1 MMRQICVRFA
11 SDVNKMKKSLVKWLA
26 KILRV
31 PLEPPFEIVDNID
44 IFVRDKLNSM
54 LEDVESFD
62 IATGYFQISGWRKFA
77 NSVEELLKKG
87 GKVRLLIGDVSREY
101 LSPQTA
107 RFLLH
112 LIKNPQIEARTIKPR
127 LLHAKVFMAKT
138 RDSLKLLFGS
148 SNLTIGGTEANI
160 ELNTYEILGLDSEKA
175 KSFIEWYNKLW
186 ELAVPIDEELEIEIT
201 LAGQKEEVIPVS
213 IEDPNKALFLSLLIR
228 DLARVDLRDIGNF
241 APLKFQYVDAVA
253 GINRFFFQ
261 PGGKRGLML
270 AHEVGLGKTIISG
283 MILKHLLHHR
293 HIKNV
298 LIITPLSI
306 ARQWVEDLKSKFSI
320 EPVEITGR
328 RIKGFSPEDSKVYI
342 TPYDLLREHIKDFP
356 KEWDLVIVD
365 ESHFIRNSQTLRF
378 KAVKELK
385 PKFWLLLT
393 ATPMHNRI
401 EDIATQL
408 FLFVPEEIISKATKR
423 EISRV
428 DRTRLFKTFIKRR
441 LQKKELSDVIPERKV
456 LPPEIISLLQR
467 EMEIYDKLLNF
478 LSKESRYYQII
489 SRSIEHIAP
498 FIKQRYLEEFISSKS
513 AAIFALNNLKERIKF
528 AIKTGY
534 IEYNFGMIRREN
546 EGLIMDEIRS
556 FIEDELEAQSDV
568 ETLRDEEGNLIIR
581 FAIDDKIKEGLEG
594 DINHLNSIIGKIEKL
609 DEFSKVKRTVELIK
623 KLKPLEDKKMIV
635 FVGFIKTGESIV
647 SFLEKEGIKAGF
659 FYGELE
665 EAQRKRLIER
675 LWSKDED
682 RVDVLVSTDAAYVG
696 LNLQIADT
704 IIHHDLSWNP
714 MVVEQRIGRIH
725 RIGQKKSITSHSFL
739 CKDTIDKRKHEI
751 LTEKLEE
758 IATHLGM
765 SYSVILSEVAISSEI
780 ERLMAQFELK
790 EIDKEIL
797 KDKIRK
803 HIADRRE
810 IFELLED
817 LPSEEAEILQVGF
830 TNDLIEEMEEIVGE
844 IIKLGRRIY
853 NFKIKP
859 VIEDEDFLILEYE
872 VNGKRIKELATLND
886 KALLRIE
893 PERVSE
899 WKEKYK
905 FDNLNPSYL
914 GPFHPV
920 VHKIISKV
928 LEDNPGK
935 FWKKKLAEGRKAVA
949 LYLLVPIIFKN
960 PTAEIDTS
968 MEILTPIIY
977 EPDRKDIRIDASLAY
992 KLTSKAGKLE
1002 EMNPEDMKVLEE
1014 AQSELRRKLPD
1025 IKAKIRSDIEKVKVE
1040 IEELASER
1048 RRLEIESRIKDKRKR
1063 LENLNSEIAR
1073 KRSAGLK
1080 YDKEMREAKK
1090 IKREIE
1096 ELRKML
1102 EVVPESSLII
1112 DFEKPKIAGGCLY
1125 VSSARHLTQHHPE
1138 PSQIERV

>member
-1 MMRQICVRFA
+1 M
-11 SDVNKMKKSLVKWLA
+11 VNKMKKSLVKWLA

-44 IFVRDKLNSM
+44 IFVRDKVNSM
-54 LEDVESFD
+54 LENTESFD
-62 IATGYFQISGWRKFA
+62 IATGYFQISGWKKFA
-77 NSVEELLKKG
+77 ISVDELLKKG

-101 LSPQTA
+101 LFPQTA

-127 LLHAKVFMAKT
+127 LFHAKVFMAKA
-138 RDSLKLLFGS
+138 RDKLKLLFGS

-160 ELNTYEILGLDSEKA
+160 ELNTYEILDLDSEKA
-175 KSFIEWYNKLW
+175 KSFMEWYDELW
-186 ELAVPIDEELEIEIT
+186 ESAVPIDEELEIEIT
-201 LAGQKEEVIPVS
+201 LAGQKEEVIPVT
-213 IEDPNKALFLSLLIR
+213 IEDPNKALFLSLLIK
-228 DLARVDLRDIGNF
+228 DLARVDLRDIGNC
-241 APLKFQYVDAVA
+241 APLKFQYIDAVA

-261 PGGKRGLML
+261 SGGKRGLML

-306 ARQWVEDLKSKFSI
+306 ARQWVEDLKNKFSI

-328 RIKGFSPEDSKVYI
+328 RIKEFSPEDFKVYI
-342 TPYDLLREHIKDFP
+342 TSYDLLREHIKDFP

-378 KAVKELK
+378 KAAKELG

-408 FLFVPEEIISKATKR
+408 FLFVPEGIISRATKR
-423 EISRV
+423 EISKV

-441 LQKKELSDVIPERKV
+441 LQRKELSDVIPERKV
-456 LPPEIISLLQR
+456 LPPEIINLSQKER
-467 EMEIYDKLLNF
+467 EIYDKLLNF

-498 FIKQRYLEEFISSKS
+498 FIKQRYLEEFVSSKS
-513 AAIFALNNLKERIKF
+513 AIIFALSNLKERITS

-534 IEYNFGMIRREN
+534 IEYSFGIIKRET
-546 EGLIMDEIRS
+546 EGLIIDEIRS
-556 FIEDELEAQSDV
+556 FIEDELETQSNV
-568 ETLRDEEGNLIIR
+568 EALRDKEGNLIIR
-581 FAIDDKIKEGLEG
+581 FAIDDKIKEGLEK
-594 DINHLNSIIGKIEKL
+594 DVDYLSSIIEEVKKL
-609 DEFSKVKRTVELIK
+609 DEFTKVKRTVELIK
-623 KLKPLEDKKMIV
+623 NLTPLENKKIVV
-635 FVGFIKTGESIV
+635 FVGFIKTGERIISL
-647 SFLEKEGIKAGF
+647 LEKEGIKAGF
-659 FYGELE
+659 FYGELG
-665 EAQRKRLIER
+665 EAQRERLIEK
-675 LWSKDED
+675 LWGKDEN
-682 RVDVLVSTDAAYVG
+682 RIDVLVATDAAYVG

-725 RIGQKKSITSHSFL
+725 RIGQKKPITSRSFL

-790 EIDKEIL
+790 EIDEKALKE
-797 KDKIRK
+797 KIKK
-803 HIADRRE
+803 HITDRGE
-810 IFELLED
+810 IFELLET
-817 LPSEEAEILQVGF
+817 LPSEETEILQVGF
-830 TNDLIEEMEEIVGE
+830 TNDLIEKIDEIVGE
-844 IIKLGRRIY
+844 ILKLGMRICD
-853 NFKIKP
+853 FKIKP
-859 VIEDEDFLILEYE
+859 IIEDGNFLILEYE
-872 VNGKRIKELATLND
+872 VNGKRIKEFATLND

-893 PERVSE
+893 QKRVSE
-899 WKEKYK
+899 WRGKYK
-905 FDNLNPSYL
+905 FDNLNPCYV

-920 VHKIISKV
+920 VQEIILKV
-928 LEDNPGK
+928 LKENSGK
-935 FWKKKLAEGRKAVA
+935 FWKKKLSGGRKAVG
-949 LYLLVPIIFKN
+949 LYSLVSIRFEN
-960 PTAEIDTS
+960 PTAEVDTS
-968 MEILTPIIY
+968 VEILTPIIY
-977 EPDRKDIRIDASLAY
+977 EPDKKEIRIDASLVY
-992 KLTSKAGKLE
+992 ELTFRAGKLE
-1002 EMNPEDMKVLEE
+1002 EINPEDMKVLEE
-1014 AQSELRRKLPD
+1014 AQTELEKKFTD
-1025 IKAKIRSDIEKVKVE
+1025 IKDKIRSDIEKVKVE
-1040 IEELASER
+1040 IEGLALER
-1048 RRLEIESRIKDKRKR
+1048 QRLEIESRIKDKQKR
-1063 LENLNSEIAR
+1063 LDKLNSEIAR
-1073 KRSAGLK
+1073 KRSGGLK

-1096 ELRKML
+1096 DLQKRL

-1112 DFEKPKIAGGCLY
+1112 EFEKLKIAGGCLY
-1125 VSSARHLTQHHPE
+1125 VS
-1138 PSQIERV
+1138 

>member
-1 MMRQICVRFA
+1 MIEKFI
-11 SDVNKMKKSLVKWLA
+11 KWMA
-26 KILRV
+26 KIFSV
-31 PLEPPFEIVDNID
+31 SLEPSFEMVDNMD

-54 LEDVESFD
+54 LEDAESFD
-62 IATGYFQISGWRKFA
+62 IATGYFQISGWKKFA
-77 NSVEELLKKG
+77 QSVDELLKRG
-87 GKVRLLIGDVSREY
+87 GKVRLLIGDISREY
-101 LSPQTA
+101 LFPQTA

-112 LIKNPQIEARTIKPR
+112 LIKNPQIEAKTIKPR
-127 LLHAKVFMAKT
+127 LFHAKVFMAKT
-138 RDSLKLLFGS
+138 SDRLKLLFGS

-160 ELNTYEILGLDSEKA
+160 ELNTYEILDLDSEKA
-175 KSFIEWYNKLW
+175 KSFTEWYDALW
-186 ELAVPIDEELEIEIT
+186 ESAVPIDEELKIEIT
-201 LAGQKEEVIPVS
+201 FARQKEEAIPTS
-213 IEDPNKALFLSLLIR
+213 IKDPNKALFLSLLIR

-283 MILKHLLHHR
+283 MILKHLLHHG

-306 ARQWVEDLKSKFSI
+306 ARQWMEDLKNKFSI
-320 EPVEITGR
+320 EPAEITSR
-328 RIKGFSPEDSKVYI
+328 RIKGFFPEESKVYI
-342 TPYDLLREHIKDFP
+342 TSYDLLREHIKDFP

-378 KAVKELK
+378 KAVKELR

-408 FLFVPEEIISKATKR
+408 FLFVPEEIISRATKR
-423 EISRV
+423 EISKV

-441 LQKKELSDVIPERKV
+441 LQKKALSDVIPERKV
-456 LPPEIISLLQR
+456 LPPEVIPLSQKER
-467 EMEIYDKLLNF
+467 EIYDKLLKF
-478 LSKESRYYQII
+478 LSKESKYYQII

-498 FIKQRYLEEFISSKS
+498 FIKQRYLEEFVSSKS
-513 AAIFALNNLKERIKF
+513 AIVFALSNLKERIKL

-534 IEYNFGMIRREN
+534 VEYNFGMIRRES
-546 EGLIMDEIRS
+546 EGLVMDEIRS
-556 FIEDELEAQSDV
+556 FIEDELETQTDV
-568 ETLRDEEGNLIIR
+568 ETSRDEEGNLIVR

-594 DINHLNSIIGKIEKL
+594 DINHLNGIIEEIEEL
-609 DEFSKVKRTVELIK
+609 DEFTKVKRTVELIK
-623 KLKPLEDKKMIV
+623 KLKPSEDKKIVV
-635 FVGFIKTGESIV
+635 FVGFIKTGESIIDLL
-647 SFLEKEGIKAGF
+647 SKEGIRAGF

-665 EAQRKRLIER
+665 EARRNRLIGS
-675 LWSKDED
+675 LWNKDEN

-765 SYSVILSEVAISSEI
+765 SYAVVISEVAISSEI
-780 ERLMAQFELK
+780 ERLMAQFELE
-790 EIDKEIL
+790 EIDEEAL
-797 KDKIRK
+797 KDKIRR

-817 LPSEEAEILQVGF
+817 LPSEEIEIFQVGF
-830 TNDLIEEMEEIVGE
+830 TNDLIEEMEEIAGE
-844 IIKLGRRIY
+844 IIKLGRRVCG
-853 NFKIKP
+853 FKIKP
-859 VIEDEDFLILEYE
+859 IIEDEDFLILEYE
-872 VNGKRIKELATLND
+872 ANGKRIKELATLND
-886 KALLRIE
+886 KALLRTE
-893 PERVSE
+893 PERMSE

-905 FDNLNPSYL
+905 FDNLNPCYV

-920 VHKIISKV
+920 VQKIISKV
-928 LEDNPGK
+928 LEENSGK
-935 FWKKKLAEGRKAVA
+935 LWKKKLSWNKKAVA
-949 LYLLVPIIFKN
+949 LYLLVPVRFEN
-960 PTAEIDTS
+960 LTAQIDTLI
-968 MEILTPIIY
+968 EILTPVIY
-977 EPDRKDIRIDASLAY
+977 EPEKKEIRIDASLAY
-992 KLTSKAGKLE
+992 KLASKGGKLD
-1002 EMNPEDMKVLEE
+1002 EMSPDDMKVLEE
-1014 AQSELRRKLPD
+1014 AQSELQRELPD
-1025 IKAKIRSDIEKVKVE
+1025 IKDKIRSDIGKVKVE
-1040 IEELASER
+1040 IEELALER

-1063 LENLNSEIAR
+1063 LENLSSEIAR

-1096 ELRKML
+1096 EISKML
-1102 EVVPESSLII
+1102 EIVPESSLNI
-1112 DFEKPKIAGGCLY
+1112 DFEEPKILGGCLY
-1125 VSSARHLTQHHPE
+1125 IS
-1138 PSQIERV
+1138 

>member
-1 MMRQICVRFA
+1 MIE
-11 SDVNKMKKSLVKWLA
+11 NLIKWLA
-26 KILRV
+26 KIFNIS
-31 PLEPPFEIVDNID
+31 LEPPFEIVDNID

-54 LEDVESFD
+54 LEGAESFD
-62 IATGYFQISGWRKFA
+62 IATGYFQISGWKKFA
-77 NSVEELLKKG
+77 DSVDELLKTG
-87 GKVRLLIGDVSREY
+87 GKVRLLVGDVSREY
-101 LSPQTA
+101 LFPQTA

-112 LIKNPQIEARTIKPR
+112 LIKNAQIEARTIKPR

-138 RDSLKLLFGS
+138 RDKLKLLFGS

-160 ELNTYEILGLDSEKA
+160 ELNTYEILNLDSKKA
-175 KSFIEWYNKLW
+175 KSFIEWYDALW
-186 ELAVPIDEELEIEIT
+186 ESAVPIDEELKIEIA
-201 LAGQKEEVIPVS
+201 LAGQKEEVAPVS
-213 IEDPNKALFLSLLIR
+213 IEDPNKALFLSLLVR
-228 DLARVDLRDIGNF
+228 DLARVDLRDVGNF

-283 MILKHLLHHR
+283 MILKHLLHHG

-306 ARQWVEDLKSKFSI
+306 ARQWMEDLKNKFSI
-320 EPVEITGR
+320 EPVEITSR
-328 RIKGFSPEDSKVYI
+328 RIKGFSLENSKVYVI
-342 TPYDLLREHIKDFP
+342 SYDLLREHIKDFP

-408 FLFVPEEIISKATKR
+408 FLFVPEEIISRATKR
-423 EISRV
+423 EISKV
-428 DRTRLFKTFIKRR
+428 DRTKLFKTFIKRR

-456 LPPEIISLLQR
+456 LPPEIISLSQK

-498 FIKQRYLEEFISSKS
+498 FIKQRYLEEFVSSKS
-513 AAIFALNNLKERIKF
+513 AVIFALNNLKERIKS

-534 IEYNFGMIRREN
+534 IEYNLGMIRRES
-546 EGLIMDEIRS
+546 EGLVTDEIRS
-556 FIEDELEAQSDV
+556 FIEDELEARSDM
-568 ETLRDEEGNLIIR
+568 EILRDKEGNLIVR
-581 FAIDDKIKEGLEG
+581 FAIDDKIKEGLEE
-594 DINHLNSIIGKIEKL
+594 DVNHLNGITEEIEKL
-609 DEFSKVKRTVELIK
+609 DESTKVKRIVELIK
-623 KLKPLEDKKMIV
+623 KLKPSKDKKMVV

-647 SFLEKEGIKAGF
+647 SLLEKEGIKAGF
-659 FYGELE
+659 FHGKLE
-665 EAQRKRLIER
+665 EAKRNKLIEC
-675 LWSKDED
+675 LWNRGED
-682 RVDVLVSTDAAYVG
+682 RIDVLVSTDAAYVG

-725 RIGQKKSITSHSFL
+725 RIGQKKPITSYSFL

-758 IATHLGM
+758 ISTHLGM
-765 SYSVILSEVAISSEI
+765 SYSVILPEVAISSEI

-790 EIDKEIL
+790 EIDEEALKREIE
-797 KDKIRK
+797 K
-803 HIADRRE
+803 HIAERRE

-830 TNDLIEEMEEIVGE
+830 TSDLIEEINEIIGE
-844 IIKLGRRIY
+844 IIKLGRKVY
-853 NFKIKP
+853 DFNIKP
-859 VIEDEDFLILEYE
+859 IIEDEDFLILEYE
-872 VNGKRIKELATLND
+872 AGGKRIKELATLND

-893 PERVSE
+893 PKKVSE

-905 FDNLNPSYL
+905 FDNLNPCYV

-920 VHKIISKV
+920 VQGIISKV
-928 LEDNPGK
+928 LEENSGK
-935 FWKKKLAEGRKAVA
+935 LWKKKLVGSRRMIA
-949 LYLLVPIIFKN
+949 LYLLVPARFRN
-960 PTAEIDTS
+960 PTAGIDAS
-968 MEILTPIIY
+968 VEILTPIIY
-977 EPDRKDIRIDASLAY
+977 EPDRREIKIDASLAY
-992 KLTSKAGKLE
+992 KLASKEGKLK
-1002 EMNPEDMKVLEE
+1002 EMNSEDKDMEVLKE
-1014 AQSELRRKLPD
+1014 AQIELQNKLPD
-1025 IKAKIRSDIEKVKVE
+1025 IKDKIRSIIEKVRIE
-1040 IEELASER
+1040 IEELALEK
-1048 RRLEIESRIKDKRKR
+1048 RRLEIESRIKDRQKK
-1063 LENLNSEIAR
+1063 LENLNNKIAR

-1090 IKREIE
+1090 IKKEIE
-1096 ELRKML
+1096 ELQGML
-1102 EVVPESSLII
+1102 EIVPESGLII
-1112 DFEKPKIAGGCLY
+1112 DFEKPEIIGGCLY
-1125 VSSARHLTQHHPE
+1125 
-1138 PSQIERV
+1138 